1 MRRDIILAICCFAL
15 ALVVVGR
22 RAKAIDID
30 LENPDWVMVVG
41 CANHPYPKR
50 PHANDTAEEYRRKLN
65 LFWEIRD
72 CRLMLLARDAGW
84 RAAGR
89 PTSANAYPPL
99 PMVRD
104 GDCL

>member
-1 MRRDIILAICCFAL
+1 MVRDAILAACCFAL
-15 ALVVVGR
+15 AMVVTSRHV
-22 RAKAIDID
+22 RAEIDP
-30 LENPDWVMVVG
+30 ERPDWVMIVG
-41 CANHPYPKR
+41 CALNPYPKR
-50 PHANDTAEEYRRKLN
+50 PHASDTAEEYRRKLD

-104 GDCL
+104 GDYR